1 MIKQTT
7 TSFTPR
13 NGESD
18 EGQQNSASKQVET
31 FTIDAPQCIQQ
42 NMDLSAY
49 YSSTNKNTAYIHARC
64 SKFI

>member
-31 FTIDAPQCIQQ
+31 FTIDAPQLHTTKKYGSIS
-42 NMDLSAY
+42 LL
-49 YSSTNKNTAYIHARC
+49 
-64 SKFI
+64 